1 MFSFYHRLFI
11 CYFYFKDITF
21 KEKNFLF
28 LFGISLNKNNFDAE
42 IIILSPYFLIFMRN
56 TASVKGI
63 FSLLSAFIL
72 VFSSCKKDKDNYTI
86 PTSYNFEN
94 VDYSGQTSRIGM
106 LSELGT
112 YAKSGNALNSPL
124 LNAQKMKDMFN
135 NSYNPFAD
143 TTLNNSGKKLADKTV
158 SSEAFI
164 FEQLMDSLA
173 AVSAFSSNGS
183 PSLGNPG
190 VMTNSSGTK
199 AYLVNG
205 NGVELAQ
212 LIEKGLMGT
221 CFYYQ
226 ATAVYLGE
234 GKMNVDNTTVTPGV
248 GTTMEHH
255 WDEAFGYLGVAKD
268 FPANLTGL
276 KFWGK
281 YLNDRESKL
290 GLNATLMNAFLA
302 GRAAISNDNLGERDV
317 KITSI
322 RRSWELVVAGTAVAY
337 LNDALAAYGNDDAE
351 KHHALSEAYAFIY
364 SLKWGG
370 NATITSSSV
379 DAILT
384 LLGGSSN
391 LLNIN
396 FYGISNAQIQNAKDA
411 LVNNF
416 SSLAAVKDSL

>member
-1 MFSFYHRLFI
+1 M
-11 CYFYFKDITF
+11 
-21 KEKNFLF
+21 KN
-28 LFGISLNKNNFDAE
+28 IAQ
-42 IIILSPYFLIFMRN
+42 I
-56 TASVKGI
+56 KGV
-63 FSLLSAFIL
+63 FSLLIASIL

-86 PTSYNFEN
+86 PTSYNFEH
-94 VDYSGQTSRIGM
+94 VDISGQTSRLSM
-106 LSELGT
+106 LTELAN
-112 YAKSGNALNSPL
+112 YAKTANALNA
-124 LNAQKMKDMFN
+124 NAIDATILKNMFN
-135 NSYNPFAD
+135 NINNPFAD
-143 TTLNNSGKKLADKTV
+143 TTLNNSEKKLADKTV
-158 SSEAFI
+158 SSEALI

-173 AVSAFSSNGS
+173 LVSTFSSNGS
-183 PSLGNPG
+183 PSQGNPG
-190 VMTNSSGTK
+190 IMTNSSGTK

-205 NGVELAQ
+205 KGVELAQ
-212 LIEKGLMGT
+212 LIEKCIMGA

-234 GKMNVDNTTVTPGV
+234 GKMNVDNVTVTPGL

-268 FPANLTGL
+268 FPTNLTEL

-290 GLNATLMNAFLA
+290 GLNATLMNAFLS

-351 KHHALSEAYAFIY
+351 LHHALSEAYAFIY

-370 NATITSSSV
+370 NATIASSSV
-379 DAILT
+379 DVILVS
-384 LLGGSSN
+384 LGGSSN

-396 FYGISNAQIQNAKDA
+396 FYGISNGQIQNVKDA

>member
-1 MFSFYHRLFI
+1 
-11 CYFYFKDITF
+11 
-21 KEKNFLF
+21 
-28 LFGISLNKNNFDAE
+28 
-42 IIILSPYFLIFMRN
+42 MRN
-56 TASVKGI
+56 IASVKGVLG
-63 FSLLSAFIL
+63 LLIASNLF
-72 VFSSCKKDKDNYTI
+72 FSSCKKDKDNYTI

-94 VDYSGQTSRIGM
+94 VNYSGQTNRLAM
-106 LSELGT
+106 LTELGT
-112 YAKSGNALNSPL
+112 YAKSGNALNATAL
-124 LNAQKMKDMFN
+124 DALKMKDMFN
-135 NSYNPFAD
+135 NINNPFAD
-143 TTLNNSGKKLADKTV
+143 TALNNSGKKLADKTV
-158 SSEAFI
+158 SSEALI

-173 AVSAFSSNGS
+173 VVSAFSSNGS
-183 PSLGNPG
+183 PSQGNPG

-199 AYLVNG
+199 SYLVNA

-212 LIEKGLMGT
+212 LIEKGLMGA

-234 GKMNVDNTTVTPGV
+234 GKMNVDNLTVTPGL

-268 FPANLTGL
+268 YPANLTGL

-302 GRAAISNDNLGERDV
+302 GRAAITNDNLGERDV

-351 KHHALSEAYAFIY
+351 LHHALSEAYAFIY
-364 SLKWGG
+364 ALKWGG
-370 NATITSSSV
+370 NATISSSSV
-379 DAILT
+379 DAILAS
-384 LLGGSSN
+384 LGGSSN

-396 FYGISNAQIQNAKDA
+396 FYGIANAQIQNAKDA

-416 SSLAAVKDSL
+416 SSLVAVKDTL

>member
-1 MFSFYHRLFI
+1 MKNILLGLTFGVLF
-11 CYFYFKDITF
+11 T
-21 KEKNFLF
+21 LF
-28 LFGISLNKNNFDAE
+28 
-42 IIILSPYFLIFMRN
+42 
-56 TASVKGI
+56 
-63 FSLLSAFIL
+63 
-72 VFSSCKKDKDNYTI
+72 SCKKDKDNYTI
-86 PTSYNFEN
+86 PTSYNFDN
-94 VDYSGQTSRIGM
+94 VDFSGQTNRLDM
-106 LSELGT
+106 LTELGN
-112 YAKSGNALNSPL
+112 YAKSASVPNAAALDAL
-124 LNAQKMKDMFN
+124 KMKNMFN
-135 NSYNPFAD
+135 NINNPFAD
-143 TTLNNSGKKLADKTV
+143 TSLNNSGKKLADKTV
-158 SSEAFI
+158 SSEALI

-173 AVSAFSSNGS
+173 VASSYSSNGS
-183 PSLGNPG
+183 PSQGNPG

-199 AYLVNG
+199 AYLVNA

-212 LIEKGLMGT
+212 LIEKCIMGA

-234 GKMNVDNTTVTPGV
+234 GKMNVDNITVTPGL

-255 WDEAFGYLGVAKD
+255 WDEAFGYLGVSKD

-290 GLNATLMNAFLA
+290 GLNSTLMNAFLS

-337 LNDALAAYGNDDAE
+337 LNDALAANGSDDAE
-351 KHHALSEAYAFIY
+351 LHHALSEAYAFIY
-364 SLKWGG
+364 TLKWGG

-379 DAILT
+379 DAILVS
-384 LLGGSSN
+384 LGGSSN